1 MEFNKKLGDLFRLSI
16 RLLPFGQTGFSLLE
30 AEAAR
35 QQGKGFFCSVEH
47 EVAACLKMLSRPP
60 SLCID
65 VGGNIGD
72 YTAEILHRSPRCR
85 CIIFEPSSSNI
96 DFLHNRFANK
106 HNVVVVDSALSS
118 EAGQAILYANADGS
132 TLASLSKRD
141 LAHSGIDMNITE
153 SIQTMRFEDFY
164 TRKLNGQI
172 IDLVKIDIEGHELL
186 CLEGFGMALNRVKVI
201 QFEFGACNI
210 DSRTY
215 FKDFWNFLSA
225 RSFLLYRITPH
236 GVKRLKRYYEQEES
250 FLHANLLGVNA
261 SLL

>member
-1 MEFNKKLGDLFRLSI
+1 
-16 RLLPFGQTGFSLLE
+16 
-30 AEAAR
+30 
-35 QQGKGFFCSVEH
+35 
-47 EVAACLKMLSRPP
+47 
-60 SLCID
+60 
-65 VGGNIGD
+65 
-72 YTAEILHRSPRCR
+72 
-85 CIIFEPSSSNI
+85 
-96 DFLHNRFANK
+96 
-106 HNVVVVDSALSS
+106 
-118 EAGQAILYANADGS
+118 
-132 TLASLSKRD
+132 
-141 LAHSGIDMNITE
+141 MNITE

-186 CLEGFGMALNRVKVI
+186 CLEGFGMALDRVKVI